1 VKDVKMKSQHA
12 EKISV
17 AKLSVYSNTF
27 LVALKIGAGL
37 LTGSLSVISEA
48 AHSGVDLLAA
58 CIANISVKKSSI
70 PADKDHAFGHG
81 KFENISG
88 VIEALLIIAVALIII
103 YESVL
108 KLFSRSF
115 FVEYAPVGIAVMGI
129 SVIVNIIV
137 SKRLMNVA
145 KRTESLALEADAWHL
160 YTDVYTSVGVFIGLI
175 VIYFTNLTYLDPII
189 AIIIAVIIMKAGY
202 DITKKS
208 VIDLIDVK
216 LPDEELA
223 VIKSII
229 KEHYAQYVDA
239 HNIRTR
245 KSGSE
250 RFIDMHLVF
259 PKDVH
264 VEEAHDLCNHLEKD
278 IKEKI
283 SNANVLIHMESCNNE
298 CNVCP
303 ERETCQHEN
312 ILIEKIESESCRQ
325 RKKKKS

>member
-17 AKLSVYSNTF
+17 AKLSVYTNA
-27 LVALKIGAGL
+27 LLIALKVGAGL

-48 AHSGVDLLAA
+48 VHSGVDLLAA
-58 CIANISVKKSSI
+58 FIANVSVKKSSM
-70 PADKDHAFGHG
+70 PADKEHAFGHG

-88 VIEALLIIAVALIII
+88 VIEALLIIVVALVII
-103 YESVL
+103 YESGL
-108 KLFSRSF
+108 KLISRSF
-115 FVEYAPVGIAVMGI
+115 FVEYAPIGIAVMGI
-129 SVIVNIIV
+129 SMVVNTIV
-137 SKRLMNVA
+137 SKRLMVVA

-160 YTDVYTSVGVFIGLI
+160 YTDVYTSAGVFIGLI
-175 VIYFTNLTYLDPII
+175 VIYFTGLMALDPII
-189 AIIIAVIIMKAGY
+189 AIIIAIIIMKAGY

-208 VIDLIDVK
+208 VVGLIDVK
-216 LPDEELA
+216 LPDEELNM
-223 VIKSII
+223 IESII

-264 VEEAHDLCNHLEKD
+264 IEEAHDLCDHLEKD

-283 SNANVLIHMESCNNE
+283 SNANILIHMESCSNE
-298 CNVCP
+298 CSICP

-312 ILIEKIESESCRQ
+312 ILIEKVENESCRQ
-325 RKKKKS
+325 REKKKP